1 MTVLEAIKATR
12 EDLAKITVRIEDMN
26 AIGLPIHTAV
36 QNLGAIITALEAAEE
51 AQKTESEKAGA
62 EDEHEA

>member
-1 MTVLEAIKATR
+1 MTVLEAIKETR
-12 EDLAKITVRIEDMN
+12 KDLAKIPVRIEDMN
-26 AIGLPIHTAV
+26 SIGMPIHTAV

-51 AQKTESEKAGA
+51 AQKAEAVKAGA

>member
-1 MTVLEAIKATR
+1 MTVLEAIKETR
-12 EDLAKITVRIEDMN
+12 KDLAKIPVRIEDMN
-26 AIGLPIHTAV
+26 SIGMPIHTAV

-51 AQKTESEKAGA
+51 AQKAEAEKAGA

>member
-1 MTVLEAIKATR
+1 MTVLEAIKATK
-12 EDLAKITVRIEDMN
+12 EDLAKIPVRIEDMN

-51 AQKTESEKAGA
+51 AQKAESEKAGA
-62 EDEHEA
+62 EDERES